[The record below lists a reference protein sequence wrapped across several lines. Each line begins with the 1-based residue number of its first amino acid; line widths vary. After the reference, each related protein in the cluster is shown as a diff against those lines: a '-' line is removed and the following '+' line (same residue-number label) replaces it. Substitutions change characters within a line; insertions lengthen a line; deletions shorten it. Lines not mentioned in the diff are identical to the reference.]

1 MNRKYAAKRFLFSLL
16 LVLTLGALTACACS
30 ADTAPMVTMQPS
42 NQPAIS
48 PSPTTIVEDTMPDG
62 MMDGMTTDGTTQ
74 DGTTQDGAASPA
86 AQGVTNVTN
95 ARKAMEQ
102 IEDELERL
110 SEVNDAQVVL
120 AGNTAAVALTFDKQ
134 YMGGIDERLEN
145 MVKERIKGVV
155 TGVDNVAVTQDTN
168 LFDQLEKLGDRLDDA
183 SDMADI
189 QTELDAIVTRIRQA
203 A

>member
-1 MNRKYAAKRFLFSLL
+1 MKRKYAAKRFLISLL
-16 LVLTLGALTACACS
+16 LVLTLGALSACACS
-30 ADTAPMVTMQPS
+30 ADTAPMITMQPTS
-42 NQPAIS
+42 QPAVT
-48 PSPTTIVEDTMPDG
+48 PSPTTIVEDLMPDG
-62 MMDGMTTDGTTQ
+62 MTDTNTT
-74 DGTTQDGAASPA
+74 SPA

-110 SEVNDAQVVL
+110 SEVNDAQVVV
-120 AGNTAAVALTFDKQ
+120 AGNTAAVALSFDKQ

-168 LFDQLEKLGDRLDDA
+168 LFDQLDKLGDRLDDA